1 MLPAVLSAAPH
12 AQPTAQMMSPQKERG
27 ASSAKPEKKKD
38 GKAQK
43 SATAKVVGAKPSE
56 AKAAAT
62 PTDVEWDVEWDG
74 ELAFKTKEAPA
85 PAKKSDAKKLDVE
98 WDGELSFFA
107 KAAAPVK
114 KSEAKK

>member
-1 MLPAVLSAAPH
+1 MLGATNTL
-12 AQPTAQMMSPQKERG
+12 PTAQMLSQKERG
-27 ASSAKPEKKKD
+27 ASSAKPEKKED
-38 GKAQK
+38 NKAQK
-43 SATAKVVGAKPSE
+43 SATAKVVGA
-56 AKAAAT
+56 AAP

-107 KAAAPVK
+107 KAAAPDE
-114 KSEAKK
+114 KSEARK